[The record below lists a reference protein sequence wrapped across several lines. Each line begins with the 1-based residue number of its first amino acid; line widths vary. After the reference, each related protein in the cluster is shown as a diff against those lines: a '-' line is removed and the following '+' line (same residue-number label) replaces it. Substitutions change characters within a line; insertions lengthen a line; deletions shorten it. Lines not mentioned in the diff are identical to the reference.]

1 MKYFTFFPC
10 FLLFLFQL
18 IDNQLVAQQRKQ
30 HQKGTFT
37 DSSNRY
43 YQQASLPAYISIG
56 TSPEGR
62 GTVLNP
68 VQQNTPKAM
77 YLDGHGKHFIRHR
90 DATLP
95 NGGLNFE
102 INADGKAPISFLQ
115 FSNAPSFTKNGK
127 LYFGQNLTVAIKA
140 KDEMSGINQIY
151 QSTDRNEFTEETQN
165 LLFNREKEYFVQHY
179 AVDNVGN
186 EEKTKEK
193 TFTVDLTAPQTN
205 YTLKGDQIGNV
216 ISART
221 FLSLAATDEL
231 AGVHKISYRLGD
243 EALKTYTSALNFA
256 ALGDGEH
263 ILNYRAIDNV
273 KNQEEENSFSFYLD
287 KMPPIITSEILGDR
301 YVIQGKTFFSGRT
314 KLQLEA
320 IDNKAGV
327 KEIFYSV
334 DGNTYEKYEKPFY
347 IPNRAGHHVVNYYA
361 IDNVNNKGSGKYE
374 RTVTSMFMDMT
385 GPSLSFHYTGEKFDM
400 NNTIYISPK
409 TKINLTARDI
419 ESGVQNIEYQIDG
432 VETMEYKY
440 PFQLANEGTHNI
452 TFTGFDNVNNS
463 NNKAFEFVVD
473 ATAPQI
479 FTHFSLPALAE
490 EVKILAGSGK
500 SEDTETSKQNNQNN
514 SSVGIYPKHLMIFL
528 GATDN
533 MTGTDKIFYTLNGN
547 PEQVYQT
554 PLSNFSTGKVNVLKI
569 RAVDKLGNVATEEVL
584 FLVK

>member
-10 FLLFLFQL
+10 FLLLLFQL

-68 VQQNTPKAM
+68 VQQNTPKPM

-95 NGGLNFE
+95 TGGLNFE

-115 FSNAPSFTKNGK
+115 FNNAPSFTKNGK
-127 LYFGQNLTVAIKA
+127 LYFGQNLTMTVKA

-165 LLFNREKEYFVQHY
+165 LSFNREKEYFVQHY

-186 EEKTKEK
+186 EEKTREK

-231 AGVHKISYRLGD
+231 SGVNKISYRLGD
-243 EALKTYTSALNFA
+243 EPLKTYTNALNFA
-256 ALGDGEH
+256 AFGDGEH
-263 ILNYRAIDNV
+263 ILNYKAVDNV
-273 KNQEEENSFSFYLD
+273 KNQEEENNFSFYLD

-314 KLQLEA
+314 KLQLDA

-347 IPNRAGHHVVNYYA
+347 IPNRTGHHVVNYYA

-400 NNTIYISPK
+400 NNTIYISPR

-432 VETMEYKY
+432 VETMEYKA
-440 PFQLANEGTHNI
+440 PFQLAGEGTHNI
-452 TFTGFDNVNNS
+452 AFTGFDNVNNS

-479 FTHFSLPALAE
+479 FAHFSLPALAE
-490 EVKILAGSGK
+490 EVKILAASGK
-500 SEDTETSKQNNQNN
+500 SKETETSKENNQNN
-514 SSVGIYPKHLMIFL
+514 SSVGIYPKHLTIFL

-533 MTGTDKIFYTLNGN
+533 MTGTDKIFYALNGN
-547 PEQVYQT
+547 PEQIYQT
-554 PLSNFSTGKVNVLKI
+554 PLSNFPTGKVNVLKI
-569 RAVDKLGNVATEEVL
+569 RAVDKLGNVATEEVV

>member
-1 MKYFTFFPC
+1 MKYFSF
-10 FLLFLFQL
+10 FLLLLFQL

-30 HQKGTFT
+30 HPKGTFT

-62 GTVLNP
+62 GTVLNA
-68 VQQNTPKAM
+68 VHQNTPKPM

-95 NGGLNFE
+95 SGGLNFE

-127 LYFGQNLTVAIKA
+127 LYFGQNLKVAVKG

-186 EEKTKEK
+186 EEKTREK

-221 FLSLAATDEL
+221 FLSLAANDEL
-231 AGVHKISYRLGD
+231 AGVNKIFYSLGD
-243 EALKTYTSALNFA
+243 APLKTYTNALNFA
-256 ALGDGEH
+256 TLGDGEH
-263 ILNYRAIDNV
+263 ILNYKAIDNV

-301 YVIQGKTFFSGRT
+301 YLIQGKTFFSGRT

-334 DGNTYEKYEKPFY
+334 DGNTYTKYEKPFY
-347 IPNRAGHHVVNYYA
+347 IPNRTGHHVVNYYA

-400 NNTIYISPK
+400 NNTIYISPR

-432 VETMEYKY
+432 VETTEYKA
-440 PFQLANEGTHNI
+440 PFQLAGEGTHNI
-452 TFTGFDNVNNS
+452 AFTGFDNVNNS

-500 SEDTETSKQNNQNN
+500 SEDTETSKENNQNN
-514 SSVGIYPKHLMIFL
+514 SSVGIYPKHLTIFL

-533 MTGTDKIFYTLNGN
+533 MTGTDKIFYALNES
-547 PEQVYQT
+547 PEQIYQT
-554 PLSNFSTGKVNVLKI
+554 PLSNFPTGKVNVLKI
-569 RAVDKLGNVATEEVL
+569 RAVDKLGNVAMEEVL